1 MPQWIDVSTINII
14 PRLKRNVSGK
24 TLQHFIMTV
33 FFLRRKLP
41 AAYKLKVSN
50 LVFPCIRTR

>member
-1 MPQWIDVSTINII
+1 MPKRIDVSYINII
-14 PRLKRNVSGK
+14 PKIKRNISGK
-24 TLQHFIMTV
+24 TPQHFIMTV

-50 LVFPCIRTR
+50 LVFPCLRTR